1 MGGDKLAAPRQPTG
15 RCRHC
20 GRSTFN
26 GSTAC
31 KARRCPGYAPLWAGD
46 QRRKLFDNL
55 AAFEDVVRVKD
66 AHAVMLSVTAPGAD
80 VLPWDRDRCRRL
92 GEHRCSGDLGCTV
105 RRNAAKEWNRTASAR
120 WSALHRRASVATGR
134 LYGPGALWMLCRVF
148 ERQARGVLHV
158 HPVFAYA
165 TPRQRAAVRFYRD
178 CIERWAP
185 EYGFGFVGRKVRPQP
200 ARGAA
205 AYLSAYFCAG
215 KKEKMTLRESV
226 MSPDMPRSIVHVSTA
241 LTQTTGVT
249 MRELRFRRFVWA
261 RYGWLIRAG
270 HDLMEPAR
278 YLAELER
285 AIGVE
290 LPRDAVWLLLAER
303 EQRSKNVSS

>member
-1 MGGDKLAAPRQPTG
+1 MAEARTPTG

-20 GRSTFN
+20 GRATFN
-26 GSTAC
+26 GSLAC

-55 AAFEDVVRVKD
+55 GAFKGLVRVRD

-80 VLPWDRDRCRRL
+80 QLPWDRGYCAGL
-92 GEHRCSGDLGCTV
+92 GEHRCSGDLGCQV
-105 RRNAAKEWNRTASAR
+105 ERRAAKAWNKSAAKR
-120 WSALHRRASVATGR
+120 WSSLHRRASVATAR

-165 TPRQRAAVRFYRD
+165 TPRQRAAVRHYRE
-178 CIERWAP
+178 CVELWAP
-185 EYGFGFVGRKVRPQP
+185 DYGFGFVGRKLRPQP

-215 KKEKMTLRESV
+215 KKEKLSLRESV
-226 MSPDMPRSIVHVSTA
+226 LSPDMPRSIVHVSTG
-241 LTQTTGVT
+241 LTQATGVT

-261 RYGWLIRAG
+261 RYGWLASVGGDLVDAARNLAEIERALG
-270 HDLMEPAR
+270 AELDRDEQLR
-278 YLAELER
+278 YLQA
-285 AIGVE
+285 
-290 LPRDAVWLLLAER
+290 WY
-303 EQRSKNVSS
+303 QRRKETSS